1 MKNSFLIIKF
11 IKRITNRF
19 FWKSD
24 QSSSY
29 RINNKLVA
37 SWFDKTQSLVFTEEA
52 AVKEESTIIP
62 LIHQKITSDSSI
74 LDLGCGNGRY
84 ADALGNDIKEYLG
97 VDISQNFV
105 KNANLKYSDEKIN
118 FVFSPAH
125 TFIQKNKFDVILMIG
140 LLTYMN
146 DDEIEKMISNCKK
159 MLNPGGWIIVRNVCF
174 NESVRKVYDDKW
186 NIIKKLLRKPPY
198 FIIRRPEK
206 EFLRFFDSF
215 QLNNELNIPDTTY
228 RLYVFTLSE

>member
-1 MKNSFLIIKF
+1 MKNSYLTIKF
-11 IKRITNRF
+11 IKTIINRL

-37 SWFDKTQSLVFTEEA
+37 SWFDKTQSLVFSEED

-84 ADALGNDIKEYLG
+84 AEALRNDIRKYLG

-105 KNANLKYSDEKIN
+105 KNANLKYSDEKIS
-118 FVFSPAH
+118 FVFSAAH
-125 TFIQKNKFDVILMIG
+125 TFYSKNKFDVILMIG

-146 DDEIEKMISNCKK
+146 DDEIEKMISN
-159 MLNPGGWIIVRNVCF
+159 
-174 NESVRKVYDDKW
+174 
-186 NIIKKLLRKPPY
+186 
-198 FIIRRPEK
+198 
-206 EFLRFFDSF
+206 
-215 QLNNELNIPDTTY
+215 
-228 RLYVFTLSE
+228 

>member
-105 KNANLKYSDEKIN
+105 KNANLKYSDEKLILC
-118 FVFSPAH
+118 FPAH
-125 TFIQKNKFDVILMIG
+125 TFIQKINLM
-140 LLTYMN
+140 L
-146 DDEIEKMISNCKK
+146 
-159 MLNPGGWIIVRNVCF
+159 F
-174 NESVRKVYDDKW
+174 
-186 NIIKKLLRKPPY
+186 
-198 FIIRRPEK
+198 
-206 EFLRFFDSF
+206 
-215 QLNNELNIPDTTY
+215 
-228 RLYVFTLSE
+228 